1 VATATGFGGL
11 FIYVVSAP
19 VFLMRHL
26 HVSETGFLWLFGPV
40 TLGMVSGA
48 TLSGRL
54 AGRMKPV
61 RTAMLGCGV
70 MVVAS
75 GFNILLNFFV
85 PPGLP
90 WSVLPLFVYVLG
102 MALSLPSLT
111 ILGLDLFPKQ
121 RGLAS
126 SCQSF
131 IQSSCNALVSVLAVL
146 VWGTTMSL
154 AVTQLAFLAVCIFG
168 VAMYH
173 RHVAR
178 ASVVGGGS
186 NS

>member
-1 VATATGFGGL
+1 MG
-11 FIYVVSAP
+11 
-19 VFLMRHL
+19 
-26 HVSETGFLWLFGPV
+26 
-40 TLGMVSGA
+40 
-48 TLSGRL
+48 
-54 AGRMKPV
+54 
-61 RTAMLGCGV
+61 
-70 MVVAS
+70 VAS
-75 GFNILLNFFV
+75 GFNLLLNMFV

-90 WSVLPLFVYVLG
+90 WSVLPLFVYTLG

-154 AVTQLAFLAVCIFG
+154 AVTQLAFLTVCILG
-168 VAMYH
+168 VAVYH
-173 RHVAR
+173 RHVAG
-178 ASVVGGGS
+178 ASVLGGGP